1 MRKEFDDW
9 KAEDLE
15 ARIVYTFEQFT
26 AHTEQV
32 YDHERWCKEKPEIR
46 KSVTFEFWL

>member
-15 ARIVYTFEQFT
+15 ARICYTFEQFT
-26 AHTEQV
+26 ALRDHV
-32 YDHERWCKEKPEIR
+32 NAHERWCKEKPEAR
-46 KSVTFEFWL
+46 MTF